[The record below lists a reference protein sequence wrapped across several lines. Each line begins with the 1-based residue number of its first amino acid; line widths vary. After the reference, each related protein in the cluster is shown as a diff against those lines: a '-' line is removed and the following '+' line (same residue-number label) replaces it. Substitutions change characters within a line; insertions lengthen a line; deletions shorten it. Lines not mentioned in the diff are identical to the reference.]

1 MKRETAPTSESAQF
15 VLAWLWKDM
24 NLDDANLIR
33 LISLESFLHG
43 LASFVVGTT
52 IYLELYLRRA
62 FIWIDDIWI

>member
-1 MKRETAPTSESAQF
+1 
-15 VLAWLWKDM
+15 M

-43 LASFVVGTT
+43 LASLVVGTT
-52 IYLELYLRRA
+52 IYLEIYLRRA

>member
-1 MKRETAPTSESAQF
+1 
-15 VLAWLWKDM
+15 M

-33 LISLESFLHG
+33 LITLESFLHG
-43 LASFVVGTT
+43 LALLVVGTT